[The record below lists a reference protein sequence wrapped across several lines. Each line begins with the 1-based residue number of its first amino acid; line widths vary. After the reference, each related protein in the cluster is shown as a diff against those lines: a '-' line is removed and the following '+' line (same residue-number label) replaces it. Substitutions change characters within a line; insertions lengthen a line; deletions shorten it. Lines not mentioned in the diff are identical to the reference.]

1 MEDFVLDGS
10 WVDIWTLVVAGL
22 YTILRRLICR
32 TCTGEAIM
40 YDISHGVT
48 IFPMML
54 LSATAISS
62 TAIQTLMQGNK
73 LIISLAG
80 VFALLALLKRTF
92 EKPAAAPQS

>member
-1 MEDFVLDGS
+1 MEEFVIDGS
-10 WVDIWTLVVAGL
+10 WVDMWTLVVAVM
-22 YTILRRLICR
+22 YTVLRRWICR
-32 TCTGEAIM
+32 SCSGEAIM

-54 LSATAISS
+54 LSATAFSS

-80 VFALLALLKRTF
+80 FFCFAGPLETDI
-92 EKPAAAPQS
+92 